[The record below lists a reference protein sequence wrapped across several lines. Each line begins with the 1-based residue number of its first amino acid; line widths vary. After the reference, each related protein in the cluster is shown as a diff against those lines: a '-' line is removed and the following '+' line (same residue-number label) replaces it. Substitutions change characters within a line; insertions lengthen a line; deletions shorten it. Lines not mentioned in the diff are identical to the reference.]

1 MTTQVMLAAKCT
13 TTRLML
19 ASERLGAVGIVGRD
33 VSLQIV
39 STRECYKADMSDIA
53 WKKKSSTYIKKL
65 EIRLEALFVK
75 FGPSSR

>member
-39 STRECYKADMSDIA
+39 STRE
-53 WKKKSSTYIKKL
+53 
-65 EIRLEALFVK
+65 
-75 FGPSSR
+75 